1 MTTNH
6 LIVWLRSRHNELDSQ
21 LKTVTVG
28 RNHILFDVG
37 EIVGSIYFPLDA
49 IVSLVVPLQSGKM
62 IEAAMVGRDGVVGAS
77 AALDG
82 SRSVSRAVIQNPGKA
97 LSWDATSFKRVAME
111 DTKFHAMIMAHEQSL
126 YAQAQQSAACNI
138 SHGIDERLA
147 RWLSRAH
154 DLVAGDELGFT
165 QEFLAEMLGVRRS
178 SVSPA
183 AMTLQNRGLIEYTR
197 GKIRV
202 VNREGLR
209 AAACECY
216 EANREVYDMTMGPH
230 LGVRQN

>member
-1 MTTNH
+1 MQPPDRCRLSSRRAPTEGAAEGRRMTTNH

-82 SRSVSRAVIQNPGKA
+82 
-97 LSWDATSFKRVAME
+97 
-111 DTKFHAMIMAHEQSL
+111 
-126 YAQAQQSAACNI
+126 
-138 SHGIDERLA
+138 
-147 RWLSRAH
+147 
-154 DLVAGDELGFT
+154 
-165 QEFLAEMLGVRRS
+165 
-178 SVSPA
+178 
-183 AMTLQNRGLIEYTR
+183 
-197 GKIRV
+197 
-202 VNREGLR
+202 
-209 AAACECY
+209 
-216 EANREVYDMTMGPH
+216 
-230 LGVRQN
+230 